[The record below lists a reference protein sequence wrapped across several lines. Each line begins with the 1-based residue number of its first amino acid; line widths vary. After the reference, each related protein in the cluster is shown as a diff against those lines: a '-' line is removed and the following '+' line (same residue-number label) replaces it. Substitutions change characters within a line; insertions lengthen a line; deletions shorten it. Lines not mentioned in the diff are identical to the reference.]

1 MFDEG
6 KKHVITIDLYI
17 SLCYYIGSSK
27 YVILCFTF
35 DDI

>member
-1 MFDEG
+1 MFDDG
-6 KKHVITIDLYI
+6 KNHGITIDFGRP
-17 SLCYYIGSSK
+17 LCYYIGSSK